1 MNVKRVPPTVSARW
15 NQFTDEQLLDQIQF
29 ATFQYFWDGAHPV
42 SGLAREGI
50 NTGHGPD
57 IVTMGK
63 PMGAGHPLAA
73 VVTTPEIA
81 AAFARE
87 TDYFNTFGGSPVS
100 AAAGQAV
107 LDVVEREHLL
117 ANVRRSG
124 EHLINGLR
132 ELAARHALIGDVR
145 GKDLFIAVELVRDR
159 KTKEP
164 ARSAAAAVVEHLR
177 EHGVLTA
184 LIGRDRNALKFR
196 PPLVFEKEHAD
207 IALVA
212 LDNALSAVA

>member
-1 MNVKRVPPTVSARW
+1 M
-15 NQFTDEQLLDQIQF
+15 
-29 ATFQYFWDGAHPV
+29 
-42 SGLAREGI
+42 
-50 NTGHGPD
+50 
-57 IVTMGK
+57 
-63 PMGAGHPLAA
+63 
-73 VVTTPEIA
+73 
-81 AAFARE
+81 
-87 TDYFNTFGGSPVS
+87 
-100 AAAGQAV
+100 
-107 LDVVEREHLL
+107 
-117 ANVRRSG
+117 
-124 EHLINGLR
+124 
-132 ELAARHALIGDVR
+132 R
-145 GKDLFIAVELVRDR
+145 GKGLFIAVELVRDR